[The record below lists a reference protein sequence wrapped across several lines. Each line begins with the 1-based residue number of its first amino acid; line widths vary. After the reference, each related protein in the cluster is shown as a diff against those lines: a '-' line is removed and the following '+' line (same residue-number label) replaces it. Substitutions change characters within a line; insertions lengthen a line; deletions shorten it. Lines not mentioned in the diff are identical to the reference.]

1 MTVQWYPGHMAKA
14 RRTLEENL
22 KSVNIVIEL
31 CDARL
36 PFSSRN
42 PAIDRII
49 GKKPRVLVF
58 NKADLADPAMND
70 YWQNYYRSKGYTVV
84 FTDARSGDGV
94 KKVVNAVREAMEE
107 KIAKSREKGR
117 IMTTVYAMVVG
128 IPNVG
133 KSSFVNRVAGRSVAV
148 TGDKPGVTREKQW
161 LKMGDEMYLLDT
173 PGLLWPRME
182 NQMAALRLA
191 ASGAVKD
198 EVVDAG
204 ELCAFLLT
212 YIEENYPGA
221 LEARYGLKSLDEAAD
236 AEEPDYVTV
245 SIIGNERLKR
255 GLALLEMCGRSRGC
269 LIKGGEVDLNR
280 AAATVLDE
288 FRAGKIGKI
297 SLDMPGVV
305 EEEERILR
313 ENAEN
318 EQEKERKKAAR
329 KAVYKS
335 RRKK

>member
-1 MTVQWYPGHMAKA
+1 
-14 RRTLEENL
+14 
-22 KSVNIVIEL
+22 
-31 CDARL
+31 
-36 PFSSRN
+36 
-42 PAIDRII
+42 
-49 GKKPRVLVF
+49 
-58 NKADLADPAMND
+58 
-70 YWQNYYRSKGYTVV
+70 
-84 FTDARSGDGV
+84 
-94 KKVVNAVREAMEE
+94 
-107 KIAKSREKGR
+107 
-117 IMTTVYAMVVG
+117 
-128 IPNVG
+128 
-133 KSSFVNRVAGRSVAV
+133 
-148 TGDKPGVTREKQW
+148 
-161 LKMGDEMYLLDT
+161 MGDEMYLLDT

-212 YIEENYPGA
+212 FIEDNYQGA
-221 LEARYGLKSLDEAAD
+221 LEARYGIKAGEAEEN
-236 AEEPDYVTV
+236 AEEPDYVTE
-245 SIIGNERLKR
+245 SIIGNERLRR

-297 SLDMPGVV
+297 SLDMAGVV

-313 ENAEN
+313 ENAGN
-318 EQEKERKKAAR
+318 EQEKERRKAAR
-329 KAVYKS
+329 KAAYKS